1 MNSDYEDIFGV
12 VFREEQEKIPRI
24 FRPGRKGVVVGLII
38 IFMFFVAML
47 AMIPIYYSTAQAGG
61 VNNLGGGTVSVN
73 TYDDRVLALQIFF
86 GGIVVLAAAWLSISR
101 VLEKNAFKKASQFSH
116 IAYEAQR
123 HRKELKWQEWKM
135 NNREY

>member
-38 IFMFFVAML
+38 IFIFFVASL
-47 AMIPIYYSTAQAGG
+47 AMIPIYYTTRESGAI
-61 VNNLGGGTVSVN
+61 NNLGGGAVMVN

-86 GGIVVLAAAWLSISR
+86 AGIVVLAAIWLSLSR
-101 VLEKNAFKKASQFSH
+101 ILEKRAFRKASEFANL
-116 IAYEAQR
+116 AYQDQR
-123 HRKELKWQEWKM
+123 HRRELKWQEWKM
-135 NNREY
+135 NNRDY